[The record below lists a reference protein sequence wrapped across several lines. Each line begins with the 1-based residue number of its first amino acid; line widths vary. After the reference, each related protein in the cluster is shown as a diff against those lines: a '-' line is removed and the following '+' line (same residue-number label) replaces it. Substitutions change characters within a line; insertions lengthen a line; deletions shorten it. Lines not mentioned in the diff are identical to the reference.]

1 VVSCDDGLDIH
12 FRASSATLLQ
22 KVYCAY
28 AAKRSLKLQDV
39 VFVFEGTRLR
49 PDRTVQEYGIQD
61 GDVIDLMVLQV
72 GD

>member
-1 VVSCDDGLDIH
+1 MSCDDGVDIQ
-12 FRASSATLLQ
+12 FRASPATLLH
-22 KVYCAY
+22 KVFCAF
-28 AAKRSLKLQDV
+28 AAKRSMKLQDV

-49 PDRTVQEYGIQD
+49 PDRTVQEYGIED